1 MTSLHGNEINSGDWH
16 LSGTNAL
23 CVREFGSR
31 SGCRKRDVQC
41 ISTGLHQ
48 EGHPAPKTYPA
59 LELYTKTACQKSRGQ
74 PTNPGVPGKMAS
86 KMMCDVKKIVMSYT
100 GVTWISMYL

>member
-1 MTSLHGNEINSGDWH
+1 MDAENVTSSAFQLVCTRKGIQH
-16 LSGTNAL
+16 LKLT
-23 CVREFGSR
+23 
-31 SGCRKRDVQC
+31 Q
-41 ISTGLHQ
+41 
-48 EGHPAPKTYPA
+48 P